1 MKSKLK
7 PISVSGCFFRE
18 LNTTFQNLLRFF
30 VKLCHRTVRL
40 LFVLNASGVLNLANS
55 NIKPLKLIYMEFQ
68 RKITVESLHL
78 IGQRPKAR

>member
-7 PISVSGCFFRE
+7 PISDSGCFFRE
-18 LNTTFQNLLRFF
+18 QNTTFQTLLRFF
-30 VKLCHRTVRL
+30 VKLYHLTVRL